1 MERPYQPDINPYVAL
16 IELAGK
22 KKPAALA
29 TIIEAEGSTPQIAG
43 ASAVFSAS
51 GIVCGTIG
59 GGAVEADIEKRA
71 RRALGSGR
79 SAVCS
84 FDLAGEPSEET
95 DGICGGRQKILIDA
109 RPERSLPVF
118 KKLKTAALG
127 RRPGVMAAL
136 IEKDRG
142 AGGDRITRFWIP
154 KNFRAAELHHPSL
167 AAARDTIRAAFR
179 EAVPSLTTRSGVRLY
194 LEPHFPPPRLVIA
207 GAGHVGRAVAHLGVL
222 LRFEVAV
229 IDDRPKYANAA
240 RFPEADRILIG
251 DVGRTL
257 RDFPVSPDVYI
268 VIVTR
273 GHRHD
278 EEALRACV
286 RSRAGYIG
294 MIGSGRKVRLLREK
308 FIRRGWCT
316 AEEWSR
322 VHTPIGLPIG
332 SKTVE
337 EIAVS
342 IAAELVFVKRKMG
355 GPS

>member
-1 MERPYQPDINPYVAL
+1 MERPYQPDGNPYIAL
-16 IELAGK
+16 IEFAGM

-29 TIIEAEGSTPQIAG
+29 TVIETVGSTPQIAG
-43 ASAVFSAS
+43 ASAVFSAD
-51 GIVCGTIG
+51 GIVSGTIG
-59 GGAVEADIEKRA
+59 GGAVEAEIEKRA
-71 RRALGSGR
+71 RRALASGR
-79 SAVCS
+79 SAVRS
-84 FDLAGEPSEET
+84 FDLSGEPSGET

-109 RPERSLPVF
+109 HPERSLPVF
-118 KKLKTAALG
+118 KKLKTAAYS
-127 RRPGVMAAL
+127 RRSGVMAAL

-142 AGGDRITRFWIP
+142 AGGDRIRRFWIP
-154 KNFRAAELHHPSL
+154 KNFRAAALRHPFL
-167 AAARDTIRAAFR
+167 AANRDSIRAAFR
-179 EAVPSLTTRSGVRLY
+179 EAVPSLITRPGVRLY
-194 LEPHFPPPRLVIA
+194 LEPHFPPLRLVIA
-207 GAGHVGRAVAHLGVL
+207 GAGHVGRAVAHLGGL

-229 IDDRPKYANAA
+229 IDDRPEYANAA
-240 RFPEADRILIG
+240 RFPEAARILVG

-257 RDFPVSPDVYI
+257 RDFPVAPDVYI

-286 RSRAGYIG
+286 GSRAGYIG

-316 AEEWSR
+316 AEQWSR
-322 VHTPIGLPIG
+322 VHSPIGLPIG

-342 IAAELVFVKRKMG
+342 IAAELVRVKRKMG